1 MHDKIPRFFLGNGIS
16 AGLLHWPFSC
26 GMRLPTGFLRAA
38 PLNGR
43 DFCFLGNI
51 LVCEYRSGNPRTA
64 LRRRGK
70 SSRVPLCA
78 VSADA
83 ESCPPDK
90 HSDPSPADRGMHS
103 GATGSVS
110 WLHVV
115 HTACSPENRSV
126 ARPFSRYSLAWCS
139 RDRPPSVAVFYSA
152 VVLGDPLPAITA
164 WSRWPLLSP
173 PPPQSIHA
181 RHPSKSAR
189 CNRVRNPCQTASSPV
204 LADHWCSPAPR

>member
-83 ESCPPDK
+83 EFCPPDK
-90 HSDPSPADRGMHS
+90 HSDP
-103 GATGSVS
+103 
-110 WLHVV
+110 
-115 HTACSPENRSV
+115 SPENRSV

-139 RDRPPSVAVFYSA
+139 RDRPPSVAVFYSS
-152 VVLGDPLPAITA
+152 VVLGDPLLAITA
-164 WSRWPLLSP
+164 WSRWPPLSP
-173 PPPQSIHA
+173 RPPQSIHA